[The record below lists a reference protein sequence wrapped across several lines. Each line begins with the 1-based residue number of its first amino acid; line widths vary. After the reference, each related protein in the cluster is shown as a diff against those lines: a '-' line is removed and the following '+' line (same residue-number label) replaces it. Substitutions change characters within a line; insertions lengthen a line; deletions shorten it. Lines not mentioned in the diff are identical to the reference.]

1 MADQE
6 AVNTRGTSQWKY
18 FLREVKTELKKVT
31 WPTRQELVA
40 YTAVVFVAVIIVS
53 SLIWGIDTLFNV
65 LFRWIMKA

>member
-1 MADQE
+1 MADQD
-6 AVNTRGTSQWKY
+6 AVNTRSASQWKY
-18 FLREVKTELKKVT
+18 FLREVKAELKKVT

-40 YTAVVFVAVIIVS
+40 YTGVVFVAVIIVS